1 MGGRCTQNTL
11 QWLWQQ
17 GVRVGVVASTDDH
30 LGYPGAY
37 GEGLVAAYAE
47 TLTRESILEAL
58 KARRTYGV
66 SGDRIELDFRL
77 NGHRM
82 GETIPA
88 TSARKIHVKVKGQ
101 DVIDRVEVL
110 RNNEV
115 IYREHPIDR
124 TVRPSGWEKP
134 ILCRIEFGWG
144 PWGDLNMARICDW
157 QFRVIVSDGSIV
169 SATPCFQSGPF
180 DEERRNRITTID
192 DRSCEVISYTSRMQ
206 AYEERAT
213 NSIILE
219 IQGSPKTK
227 LTTTLTQPTK
237 MAITK
242 SLEQLAESSDVEF
255 TGPFTSESM
264 LLHRIVFS
272 ENYRTEFEFTDKRR
286 TEKTDWYYVR
296 VLQSNGSLAWSSPI
310 WLEADS

>member
-1 MGGRCTQNTL
+1 K
-11 QWLWQQ
+11 
-17 GVRVGVVASTDDH
+17 
-30 LGYPGAY
+30 
-37 GEGLVAAYAE
+37 
-47 TLTRESILEAL
+47 SILEAL

-66 SGDRIELDFRL
+66 SGDRIELDFRI
-77 NGHRM
+77 NGHCM

-88 TSARKIHVKVKGQ
+88 TFARKIHVKAKGK
-101 DVIDRVEVL
+101 DVIDRLEVL

-115 IYREHPIDR
+115 IYRDHPIDR
-124 TVRPSGWEKP
+124 PIRPSNWEKP

-157 QFRVIVSDGSIV
+157 QFRVTVSDGKII

-180 DEERRNRITTID
+180 DEERRNKITTID
-192 DRSCEVISYTSRMQ
+192 DESCKVISYTSRMQ

-219 IQGSPKTK
+219 ILGSPKTK
-227 LTTTLTQPTK
+227 LAIALTQPTQ

-242 SLEQLAESSDVEF
+242 SLEQLAESSHTEF

-272 ENYRTEFEFTDKRR
+272 ENYRTEFEFTEKRG
-286 TEKTDWYYVR
+286 TEKMVRQSHHPELSRRTDWYYVR
-296 VLQSNGSLAWSSPI
+296 VVQSNGSVAWSSPI
-310 WLEADS
+310 LTI